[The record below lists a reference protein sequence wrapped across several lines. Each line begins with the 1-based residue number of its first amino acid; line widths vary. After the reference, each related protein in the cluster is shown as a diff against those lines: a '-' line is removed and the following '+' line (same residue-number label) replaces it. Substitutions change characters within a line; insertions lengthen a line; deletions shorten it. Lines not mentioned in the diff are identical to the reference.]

1 VKGRRGLLRTLA
13 GALAVACV
21 AVAVPAGP
29 STAATPAT
37 PRVVNGDPGEPSRHP
52 YLVSLLQ
59 ASRYAQDGAFQA
71 QFCGGTLTTPTT
83 VVTAA
88 HCLVDEKTGDERP
101 ASSLLVGI
109 GPSLRDPALR
119 VVEVSRVTVNPD
131 YTRRTAVNDIAV
143 LTLATPVTDVATLRP
158 VSPDEAPAL
167 TSPGSLVEVVG
178 WGNTSTSAK
187 QFPDVFRVGRLVVFP
202 DSSCGGGR
210 QFTYNGVVFNGFD
223 SSEADA
229 RVMVCAAGATS
240 AGTVIDSC
248 QGDSG
253 GPLVAGEGV
262 AARLVGVVSWGEQC
276 ASRYPGVYTRVSSE
290 FAFLQGTGAVP
301 AAPTVPT
308 QPPALT
314 VTVASGGLIV
324 GFTAAD
330 DGSAVTAFAATAL
343 DPATGQ
349 AANCVA
355 AATPSGTAA
364 SCTIEGLTNGTAYQV
379 TGISGT
385 ALGNSPVAGP
395 VVASPAP
402 VPTAGR
408 IVKALPQSRGKVAF
422 RLTPTADNGSPL
434 TLHQVVC
441 TPVAGGAA
449 RSADVTGPRVV
460 VSGLRPVRYSCVLRA
475 DNALGSSLSAPI
487 RVRGPR

>member
-1 VKGRRGLLRTLA
+1 MGVLV
-13 GALAVACV
+13 VACA
-21 AVAVPAGP
+21 AVGMTAVPSLA
-29 STAATPAT
+29 STPAT
-37 PRVVNGDPGEPSRHP
+37 PRVVNGDPGDASRHP

-59 ASRYAQDGAFQA
+59 ASRYAQDGPFQA

-88 HCLVDEKTGDERP
+88 HCLVDERTGDQRQ
-101 ASSLLVGI
+101 AGSLLVGL

-119 VVEVSRVTVNPD
+119 VVKVAQVTVNPD
-131 YTRRTAVNDIAV
+131 YARRTAVNDIAV
-143 LTLATPVTDVATLRP
+143 LTLATPVTDVVTLRP
-158 VSPDEAPAL
+158 VSPDEAAAL

-178 WGNTSTSAK
+178 WGNTSTSSK

-210 QFTYNGVVFNGFD
+210 PFTYNGVVFNGFD
-223 SSEADA
+223 SSEADP
-229 RVMVCAAGATS
+229 RVMVCAAGATD

-253 GPLVAGEGV
+253 GPLVAGQGS

-276 ASRYPGVYTRVSSE
+276 ASRFPGVYTRVSSE
-290 FAFLQGTGAVP
+290 YGFLESMGAVP
-301 AAPTVPT
+301 AAPAVPT

-314 VTVASGGLIV
+314 VTVASGGLVV

-330 DGSAVTAFAATAL
+330 DGSEVTAFAATAL
-343 DPATGQ
+343 DPVTGQ
-349 AANCVA
+349 AVNCVA
-355 AATPSGTAA
+355 PVRVPQGVA
-364 SCTIEGLTNGTAYQV
+364 SCTIVGLTNGTAYQV

-385 ALGNSPVAGP
+385 AQGNSPVAGP
-395 VVASPAP
+395 IGAVPAP
-402 VPTAGR
+402 VPTVGR
-408 IVKALPQSRGKVAF
+408 IVKAIPQARGTLAF
-422 RLTPTADNGSPL
+422 RLTPTVDNGSPL
-434 TLHQVVC
+434 TVHQVVC
-441 TPVAGGAA
+441 TPVRGGAV

-460 VSGLRPVRYSCVLRA
+460 VSGLRPVRYTCVLRA
-475 DNALGSSLSAPI
+475 DNAVGSSQSAPI

>member
-1 VKGRRGLLRTLA
+1 MGV
-13 GALAVACV
+13 LAVAC
-21 AVAVPAGP
+21 AATGITAGP
-29 STAATPAT
+29 SLASTPAA
-37 PRVVNGDPGEPSRHP
+37 PLVVNGDPGDPSRHP
-52 YLVSLLQ
+52 YLVSLLL
-59 ASRYAQDGAFQA
+59 AGRYTEDGPFQA

-88 HCLVDEKTGDERP
+88 HCLVDEKTGEQRP

-119 VVEVSRVTVNPD
+119 VVKVSQVTVNPD
-131 YTRRTAVNDIAV
+131 YARRTATNDIAV
-143 LTLATPVTDVATLRP
+143 LTLAEPVTDIATLRP

-167 TSPGSLVEVVG
+167 TSPGSIVEVVG
-178 WGNTSTSAK
+178 WGNTSTSSK
-187 QFPDVFRVGRLVVFP
+187 LFPDVFRVGRLVVFP
-202 DSSCGGGR
+202 DASCGGNR

-223 SSEADA
+223 SSEADP
-229 RVMVCAAGATS
+229 RVMVCAAGATN

-253 GPLVAGEGV
+253 GPLVAGEGG

-276 ASRYPGVYTRVSSE
+276 ASRFPGVYTRVSSE
-290 FAFLQGTGAVP
+290 FGFLQSAGAVP
-301 AAPTVPT
+301 AAPVVPT

-330 DGSAVTAFAATAL
+330 DGSEVTAFAATAL
-343 DPATGQ
+343 DPVTGQ
-349 AANCVA
+349 ALNCVA
-355 AATPSGTAA
+355 DLPAGQATAA
-364 SCTIEGLTNGTAYQV
+364 CTIAGLANGTAYQV
-379 TGISGT
+379 TGISGS

-395 VVASPAP
+395 VVATPAP

-408 IVKALPQSRGKVAF
+408 IVKAIPQGRGKVAF
-422 RLTPTADNGSPL
+422 RLTPSADNGSPL
-434 TLHQVVC
+434 TAQRVIC
-441 TPVAGGAA
+441 TPTAGGVA
-449 RSADVTGPRVV
+449 RSADVAGSRVV
-460 VSGLRPVRYSCVLRA
+460 VSGLRPVKYSCVLRA
-475 DNALGSSLSAPI
+475 DNALGSSQSASI